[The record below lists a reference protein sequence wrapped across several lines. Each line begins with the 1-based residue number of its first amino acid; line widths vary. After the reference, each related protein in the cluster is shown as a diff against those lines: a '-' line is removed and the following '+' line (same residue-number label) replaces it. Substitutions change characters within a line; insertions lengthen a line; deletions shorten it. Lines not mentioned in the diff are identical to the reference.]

1 MSDVF
6 ANQDTS
12 LGGTLSQG
20 LAQAAEAKAKL
31 KDKAEATSK
40 TVEESLASL
49 KVLMGS
55 KGVSKA
61 IIENPL
67 VRQFASQAK
76 KRAIDGIKDTVNKAV
91 TKVTDL
97 LPKSNFEMGE
107 AADQA
112 ELAGIRANGAARLG
126 QGEDVFREGY
136 QGGAANTASGEENL
150 LNGTGALYRRS
161 DLPEETDDFQ
171 DAEAEN
177 LYDNAGL
184 AKALPEDDVAAGE
197 FGTEASAGLTEAQ
210 TARAAQLTS
219 NIASRASTAVASATP
234 EVDVLAGTAVKTAA
248 DTTLDAAGSV
258 AAGDVAVGAGEA
270 ALGALDA
277 IPGLDIF
284 TLIAGAALGIGAAA
298 KKRVPHLPVM
308 PPPPQNHVSFA
319 ANFQNV

>member
-12 LGGTLSQG
+12 LGGTVSQG

-61 IIENPL
+61 IIENPV
-67 VRQFASQAK
+67 VRQFAAQAK
-76 KRAIDGIKDTVNKAV
+76 KRAIDGIKDTVNKAA

-97 LPKSNFEMGE
+97 LPKSNFEIGD

-112 ELAGIRANGAARLG
+112 ELAAIRAKGAARLG
-126 QGEDVFREGY
+126 EGEDVFREGY
-136 QGGAANTASGEENL
+136 QGGAAGTATGEENL

-161 DLPEETDDFQ
+161 DLPEDIDDFQ
-171 DAEAEN
+171 NDEAEN
-177 LYDNAGL
+177 VYDNEGL

-197 FGTEASAGLTEAQ
+197 FGTDASAGLTEAE
-210 TARAAQLTS
+210 TARAGQLTS
-219 NIASRASTAVASATP
+219 NIAARASTSAASATP
-234 EVDVLAGTAVKTAA
+234 EADIVASASAKAAAAVGGE
-248 DTTLDAAGSV
+248 DA
-258 AAGDVAVGAGEA
+258 AVGAGEA
-270 ALGALDA
+270 GLAALDA

-298 KKRVPHLPVM
+298 KKRIPHMPVM
-308 PPPPQNHVSFA
+308 PPPPQNHVSYI